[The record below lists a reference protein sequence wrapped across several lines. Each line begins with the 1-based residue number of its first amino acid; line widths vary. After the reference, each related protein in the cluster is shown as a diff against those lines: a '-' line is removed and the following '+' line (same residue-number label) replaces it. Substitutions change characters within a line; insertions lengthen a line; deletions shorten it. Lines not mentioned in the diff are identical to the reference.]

1 MTDNGSTNGVGRPV
15 VQGGIIPGVLA
26 TVAWTWVSSVMILY
40 NKHIYSQGFAFPLFT
55 TAAGQAFSA
64 AGGIIMYVLG
74 VQSLRPVPSLN
85 DYIFKL
91 APIGI
96 TFAGTLYTGNL
107 AYLYLSV
114 SFIQILKGFTPG
126 IVLLLTGIL
135 GLEKPSAALV
145 LAILMIGGGTGFAV
159 LIEQGTPAFNFFGFI
174 SFLLSSLTEAVRVVL
189 VQVIHQNDK
198 FNTVESLIYISGPT
212 SIVLL
217 IISMIFEYQGLA
229 ETGFALV
236 LKEPSAYFLAF
247 GFSCLTSVTCYYAI
261 QLTSSLTF
269 KVSGCM
275 KNLAVVWVG
284 VARGDVVTPSQILG
298 YLISVFGFFMYY
310 NVKLQA
316 SKMEKINGSK
326 EKDGKKSQ

>member
-1 MTDNGSTNGVGRPV
+1 MVDSNGASKEGRSLS
-15 VQGGIIPGVLA
+15 GILPGVLA
-26 TVAWTWVSSVMILY
+26 TVAWMWVSSAMILY
-40 NKHIYSQGFAFPLFT
+40 NKYIYSQGFVFPFMA

-64 AGGIIMYVLG
+64 AGGYTMYLMG
-74 VQSLRPVPSLN
+74 VQTLRPVPSLN

-96 TFAGTLYTGNL
+96 AFAGTLYTGNV

-126 IVLLLTGIL
+126 IVLLLTGII
-135 GLEKPSAALV
+135 GLEKASATLV
-145 LAILMIGGGTGFAV
+145 AAILMIGGGTGFAV
-159 LIEQGTPAFNFFGFI
+159 LVEQGTPSFNFFGFVL
-174 SFLLSSLTEAVRVVL
+174 FLISSLTEAVRVVL

-198 FNTVESLIYISGPT
+198 FNTVESLIYISGPA
-212 SIVLL
+212 SICLF
-217 IISMIFEYQGLA
+217 IISLIFEYEGMI
-229 ETGFALV
+229 EIGIPLV

-247 GFSCLTSVTCYYAI
+247 GFSCLTSITCYYAI
-261 QLTSSLTF
+261 QFTSSLTF

-284 VARGDVVTPSQILG
+284 VARGDVVSPSQILG
-298 YLISVFGFFMYY
+298 YLVSMFGFFMYC

-316 SKMEKINGSK
+316 SQEKQIEGKSNDS
-326 EKDGKKSQ
+326 KKSR